1 MQVRLLSR
9 LRELFQLFFP
19 ETCEVCNNS
28 LRQGE
33 HLICTDCLLDLP
45 KIYLH
50 NKEHN
55 PTEKHFVGQVPFVH
69 ATSFFNYQKHTK
81 YAHLVHKLKY
91 QHRDDIG
98 IWLGEM
104 FAIALQNSGFLDG
117 IDAIVPVPLHPRRER
132 KRGYNQSS
140 VLAHGIANI
149 AHIEVLDGA
158 VIRRVYT
165 KTQTR
170 KNKEERRQNVQGIF
184 SVANPALL
192 ENKHVLILDD
202 VITTGA
208 TCLSCAET
216 VLKESNV
223 KAISIASIALAM

>member
-1 MQVRLLSR
+1 MQ
-9 LRELFQLFFP
+9 LRFFRAFENFLNYSFP
-19 ETCEVCNNS
+19 KPRKYVTNS

-33 HLICTDCLLDLP
+33 HLICTDCMLDLP

-81 YAHLVHKLKY
+81 YTHLVHKLKY

-149 AHIEVLDGA
+149 THIDVIDGA
-158 VIRRVYT
+158 VIRKVHT

-170 KNKEERRQNVQGIF
+170 KNKEERLQNVQGIF
-184 SVANPALL
+184 LVANPALL

>member
-1 MQVRLLSR
+1 MQLRLLSH
-9 LRELFQLFFP
+9 LRDLSQLFFP

-28 LRQGE
+28 LRYGE
-33 HLICTDCLLDLP
+33 HLICTDCMLDLP
-45 KIYLH
+45 KIYMH

-55 PTEKHFVGQVPFVH
+55 PTEKHFVGQVPFVR
-69 ATSFFNYQKHTK
+69 ATSFFNYQKNTK
-81 YAHLVHKLKY
+81 YAHLVQKLKY

-140 VLAHGIANI
+140 VLAQGIANI
-149 AHIEVLDGA
+149 TPIEVLEGA
-158 VIRRVYT
+158 VIRKIYT
-165 KTQTR
+165 QTQTR
-170 KNKEERRQNVQGIF
+170 KNKEERLQNVQEIF
-184 SVANPALL
+184 SVVNATSL

-223 KAISIASIALAM
+223 KAISIASIALAK